1 MAQER
6 NNNQAP
12 LLCSNDCGFYGNPR
26 TNGLCSV
33 CYKEFLLQRQYSSST
48 GRNSP
53 LMVSVGSGVEAS
65 APKVDEQTE
74 SVAPQTQDS
83 SLPQPE
89 SASSSQGETPDG
101 RITKSEKA
109 LAAASY
115 SAHNSSK
122 GQRRSSEKAK
132 VKKTIRCHMCHK
144 NVGLKDALWIKMALE
159 RNHNLAPLFGSN
171 GCGFYGDPR
180 TNGLC
185 PLCYIG
191 LLQRQYSSNGRN
203 SPPVV
208 SVGSGVEASAPHHV
222 VSSQMDE
229 QTESVSTQ
237 TQDSSLSKPGS
248 APDGMTAEYGQLLEN
263 NGVQRGVLQEGSR
276 RGKRKHSEKEQTLH
290 SDDAAASYSAQNCS
304 EGQDCPPQK
313 AKIKKTNRCHECR
326 KKVGLTAIECRCG
339 DIFCG
344 IHRYSDRHSCSY
356 DYKAEAAEKIRKEN
370 PVVVGEKIRK
380 I

>member
-290 SDDAAASYSAQNCS
+290 SDDA
-304 EGQDCPPQK
+304 
-313 AKIKKTNRCHECR
+313 
-326 KKVGLTAIECRCG
+326 IECRCG